1 MFDYSCHGSLSRRAR
16 RFLTRC
22 LLLVAALAARGQAAP
37 AGDAQG
43 LRFFDIPALPLA
55 EALQRF
61 TASTGHSGLY
71 DSGLVAGR
79 RSRGVAGHYTAESA
93 LRLMLGDS
101 GLQARYGSPDT
112 FTLAAVATAAPGLAE
127 TLAARQ
133 RYYGKLQAAMRAL
146 LCGDGCA
153 PGQLPRGG
161 QPVVRRQRPGAAR
174 APAGFHG
181 FARARSAADAAAG
194 TIETGRGRAAGRGP
208 AHHLCDPAW
217 AGRGHR
223 RLSCITARARTRS
236 ARTAIPVR
244 HARDRPHEGRRPGF
258 VAQVAGHPL

>member
-1 MFDYSCHGSLSRRAR
+1 MAHFRGAR
-16 RFLTRC
+16 GARFLTRC

-112 FTLAAVATAAPGLAE
+112 FTLAAVATATPGPAE

-146 LCGDGCA
+146 LCGDPDVRPGSYRA
-153 PGQLPRGG
+153 AVSLWFGDSGQVRRVRLLDSTGSPERDQLLTQRLGRLKLDEAAPPGVGQPITFVIRPGQ
-161 QPVVRRQRPGAAR
+161 
-174 APAGFHG
+174 
-181 FARARSAADAAAG
+181 AAA
-194 TIETGRGRAAGRGP
+194 TGDCLA
-208 AHHLCDPAW
+208 
-217 AGRGHR
+217 
-223 RLSCITARARTRS
+223 
-236 ARTAIPVR
+236 
-244 HARDRPHEGRRPGF
+244 
-258 VAQVAGHPL
+258 

>member
-1 MFDYSCHGSLSRRAR
+1 MPDYAAAALAPPVLAVSIDGYVRLFLPWLTFEAR
-16 RFLTRC
+16 GARFLTRC

-43 LRFFDIPALPLA
+43 LHFFDIPALPLA

-112 FTLAAVATAAPGLAE
+112 FTLAAVAAAAPGPAE

-146 LCGDGCA
+146 LCGD
-153 PGQLPRGG
+153 PD
-161 QPVVRRQRPGAAR
+161 VRRAATARRSACGSATAAR
-174 APAGFHG
+174 CGACACWIP
-181 FARARSAADAAAG
+181 RVRPSA
-194 TIETGRGRAAGRGP
+194 T
-208 AHHLCDPAW
+208 
-217 AGRGHR
+217 
-223 RLSCITARARTRS
+223 SC
-236 ARTAIPVR
+236 
-244 HARDRPHEGRRPGF
+244 
-258 VAQVAGHPL
+258 

>member
-1 MFDYSCHGSLSRRAR
+1 MAHFRGAR
-16 RFLTRC
+16 GARFLTRC

-79 RSRGVAGHYTAESA
+79 ARAAWRALHGGIGAAADAGRFGLAGA
-93 LRLMLGDS
+93 LRLAGHLHARRRGDS
-101 GLQARYGSPDT
+101 RA
-112 FTLAAVATAAPGLAE
+112 GLAE

-146 LCGDGCA
+146 LCGDPDVRPGSYRA
-153 PGQLPRGG
+153 AVSLWFGDSGQVRRVRLLDSTGSPERDQLPTQRLGRLKLDEAAPPGVGQPITFVIRPGQ
-161 QPVVRRQRPGAAR
+161 
-174 APAGFHG
+174 
-181 FARARSAADAAAG
+181 AAA
-194 TIETGRGRAAGRGP
+194 TGDCLA
-208 AHHLCDPAW
+208 
-217 AGRGHR
+217 
-223 RLSCITARARTRS
+223 
-236 ARTAIPVR
+236 
-244 HARDRPHEGRRPGF
+244 
-258 VAQVAGHPL
+258 

>member
-1 MFDYSCHGSLSRRAR
+1 MAHFRGARGAVPDSLPPAR
-16 RFLTRC
+16 RGIGGARPGGAGRGRAGPA
-22 LLLVAALAARGQAAP
+22 LLRH
-37 AGDAQG
+37 
-43 LRFFDIPALPLA
+43 PALPLA

-153 PGQLPRGG
+153 PGSYRAAVSLWFGDSG
-161 QPVVRRQRPGAAR
+161 QVRRVRLLDSTGSPERDQLLTQRLGRLKLDEAA
-174 APAGFHG
+174 P
-181 FARARSAADAAAG
+181 
-194 TIETGRGRAAGRGP
+194 
-208 AHHLCDPAW
+208 PAW
-217 AGRGHR
+217 A
-223 RLSCITARARTRS
+223 SPS
-236 ARTAIPVR
+236 
-244 HARDRPHEGRRPGF
+244 
-258 VAQVAGHPL
+258 PL

>member
-22 LLLVAALAARGQAAP
+22 LLLVAALAARGAAP

-133 RYYGKLQAAMRAL
+133 RYGKLQAAMRAL
-146 LCGDGCA
+146 LCGD
-153 PGQLPRGG
+153 PD
-161 QPVVRRQRPGAAR
+161 VRRAAT
-174 APAGFHG
+174 
-181 FARARSAADAAAG
+181 ARRSACGSATAAVRRVRLLDS
-194 TIETGRGRAAGRGP
+194 TGSPERDQLLTQRLGRLKLDEAAP
-208 AHHLCDPAW
+208 PAW
-217 AGRGHR
+217 A
-223 RLSCITARARTRS
+223 SPS
-236 ARTAIPVR
+236 
-244 HARDRPHEGRRPGF
+244 
-258 VAQVAGHPL
+258 PL

>member
-1 MFDYSCHGSLSRRAR
+1 MPGLCCGSTGASVLAVSIDGYVRLFLPWLTFEARAA

-127 TLAARQ
+127 RWRRGSATASCRPPCAALR
-133 RYYGKLQAAMRAL
+133 RP
-146 LCGDGCA
+146 GCA

-194 TIETGRGRAAGRGP
+194 TIETGRGRAAGVGQP
-208 AHHLCDPAW
+208 SL
-217 AGRGHR
+217 
-223 RLSCITARARTRS
+223 
-236 ARTAIPVR
+236 
-244 HARDRPHEGRRPGF
+244 
-258 VAQVAGHPL
+258 

>member
-1 MFDYSCHGSLSRRAR
+1 MPGLCCGSTGASVLAVSIDGYVRLFLPWLTFEARAA

-153 PGQLPRGG
+153 PGSYRAAVSLWFGDSGQVRRVRLLDSTGSPERDQLLTQRLGRLKLDEAAPPGVG
-161 QPVVRRQRPGAAR
+161 QPITFVIRPGQ
-174 APAGFHG
+174 
-181 FARARSAADAAAG
+181 AAA
-194 TIETGRGRAAGRGP
+194 TGDCLA
-208 AHHLCDPAW
+208 
-217 AGRGHR
+217 
-223 RLSCITARARTRS
+223 
-236 ARTAIPVR
+236 
-244 HARDRPHEGRRPGF
+244 
-258 VAQVAGHPL
+258 

>member
-1 MFDYSCHGSLSRRAR
+1 MAHFRGAR
-16 RFLTRC
+16 GARFLTRC

-37 AGDAQG
+37 AEGAQG
-43 LRFFDIPALPLA
+43 LHFFDIPALPLA

-146 LCGDGCA
+146 LCGDPDVRPGSYRA
-153 PGQLPRGG
+153 AVSLWFGDSGQVRRVRLLDSTGSPERDQLLTQRLGRLKLDEAAPPGVGQPITFVIRPGQ
-161 QPVVRRQRPGAAR
+161 
-174 APAGFHG
+174 
-181 FARARSAADAAAG
+181 AAA
-194 TIETGRGRAAGRGP
+194 TGDCLA
-208 AHHLCDPAW
+208 
-217 AGRGHR
+217 
-223 RLSCITARARTRS
+223 
-236 ARTAIPVR
+236 
-244 HARDRPHEGRRPGF
+244 
-258 VAQVAGHPL
+258 

>member
-1 MFDYSCHGSLSRRAR
+1 MAHFRGAR
-16 RFLTRC
+16 GARFLTRC

-37 AGDAQG
+37 AEGAQG
-43 LRFFDIPALPLA
+43 LHFFDIPALPLA

-93 LRLMLGDS
+93 LRQMLGDS

-112 FTLAAVATAAPGLAE
+112 FTLAAVAAVAPGPAE

-146 LCGDGCA
+146 LCGDPDVRPGSYRA
-153 PGQLPRGG
+153 AVSLWFGDSGQVRRVRLLDSTGSPERDQLLTQRLGRLKLDEAAPPGVGQPITFVIRPGQ
-161 QPVVRRQRPGAAR
+161 
-174 APAGFHG
+174 
-181 FARARSAADAAAG
+181 AAA
-194 TIETGRGRAAGRGP
+194 TGDCLA
-208 AHHLCDPAW
+208 
-217 AGRGHR
+217 
-223 RLSCITARARTRS
+223 
-236 ARTAIPVR
+236 
-244 HARDRPHEGRRPGF
+244 
-258 VAQVAGHPL
+258 

>member
-1 MFDYSCHGSLSRRAR
+1 MAHFRGARA

-22 LLLVAALAARGQAAP
+22 LLLVAALAAR
-37 AGDAQG
+37 AGGAGRDAQG

-71 DSGLVAGR
+71 DSGLVAG
-79 RSRGVAGHYTAESA
+79 SRGVAGHYTAESA

-133 RYYGKLQAAMRAL
+133 RYGKLQAAMRAL
-146 LCGDGCA
+146 LCGDPDVR
-153 PGQLPRGG
+153 PGSYRAAVSLWFGDSG
-161 QPVVRRQRPGAAR
+161 QVRRVRLLDSTGSPERDQLLTQRLGRLKLDEAAPPAR
-174 APAGFHG
+174 ASP
-181 FARARSAADAAAG
+181 S
-194 TIETGRGRAAGRGP
+194 
-208 AHHLCDPAW
+208 
-217 AGRGHR
+217 
-223 RLSCITARARTRS
+223 
-236 ARTAIPVR
+236 
-244 HARDRPHEGRRPGF
+244 
-258 VAQVAGHPL
+258 PL

>member
-1 MFDYSCHGSLSRRAR
+1 MAHFRGAR
-16 RFLTRC
+16 GARFLTRC

-133 RYYGKLQAAMRAL
+133 LLRQAAGRHARAAL
-146 LCGDGCA
+146 RRPGCA
-153 PGQLPRGG
+153 PGSYRAAVSLWFGDSGQVRRVRLLDSTGSPERDQLLTQRLGRLKLDEAAPPGVG
-161 QPVVRRQRPGAAR
+161 QPITFVIRPGQ
-174 APAGFHG
+174 
-181 FARARSAADAAAG
+181 AAA
-194 TIETGRGRAAGRGP
+194 TGDCLA
-208 AHHLCDPAW
+208 
-217 AGRGHR
+217 
-223 RLSCITARARTRS
+223 
-236 ARTAIPVR
+236 
-244 HARDRPHEGRRPGF
+244 
-258 VAQVAGHPL
+258 